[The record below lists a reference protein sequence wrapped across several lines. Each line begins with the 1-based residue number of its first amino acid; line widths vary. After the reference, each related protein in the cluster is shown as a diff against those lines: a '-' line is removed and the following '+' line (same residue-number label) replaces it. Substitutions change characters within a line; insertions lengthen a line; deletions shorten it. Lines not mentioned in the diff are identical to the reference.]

1 MVRTSSKAHALALL
15 TQELTSSSK
24 HLYSPSELA
33 DIFDQLRSEWGL
45 PKSLTRTKFQ
55 ELVLESR
62 TLQEVQLTATYPL
75 HTKRYHW
82 GNFTPYELALSLRP
96 DSYLSHGTAAFLHGL
111 AHHPPDFVY
120 VNKEQSAKDQSG
132 SLTQANMK
140 RAFCGKQRQSTFIVT
155 HDQTKIMLLNGK
167 DTDRLGV
174 QQITEAQG
182 ETIELTDLERT
193 LIDIAVRPGYAGGI
207 RNVLNSY
214 RQAIQNYLHRETC
227 RND

>member
-82 GNFTPYELALSLRP
+82 GNFTTYERAPVLAPRFLSFSRHCRIPPWSCASPARLR
-96 DSYLSHGTAAFLHGL
+96 
-111 AHHPPDFVY
+111 VR
-120 VNKEQSAKDQSG
+120 Q
-132 SLTQANMK
+132 
-140 RAFCGKQRQSTFIVT
+140 QR
-155 HDQTKIMLLNGK
+155 
-167 DTDRLGV
+167 
-174 QQITEAQG
+174 
-182 ETIELTDLERT
+182 
-193 LIDIAVRPGYAGGI
+193 AVRERPVRLAYAGELETGFLWKTKTI
-207 RNVLNSY
+207 HLY
-214 RQAIQNYLHRETC
+214 RHP
-227 RND
+227 